1 MISAGCY
8 ALSPLDRR
16 RSGRRDDA
24 RERNQRADI
33 PVSNSRRHG
42 PLIANQAPHRHRQ
55 AKSGTCRGREPP
67 HARHTSPAPR
77 DEPRASTDAPSPF
90 DPFRLLRRDRPS
102 SALETPWRAPITGG
116 DAGAFASRRPPL
128 LEHRNVLVIG
138 PRLIQGCEAVRSLT
152 IAAAVGKRLPRKKP
166 WGSPWTA
173 GIKRSLSPSAP
184 RLALRPALGLRPPF
198 RFGAV
203 PERPGYSPSWIAPSS
218 ERGAALVQAPPLRLG
233 R

>member
-1 MISAGCY
+1 MG
-8 ALSPLDRR
+8 LLLRTK
-16 RSGRRDDA
+16 
-24 RERNQRADI
+24 
-33 PVSNSRRHG
+33 RHTATG
-42 PLIANQAPHRHRQ
+42 KQSQVLAAAVNRHMPATPRLPP
-55 AKSGTCRGREPP
+55 ATPRRGRPQVTL
-67 HARHTSPAPR
+67 RS
-77 DEPRASTDAPSPF
+77 DRASTDAPSPF

-152 IAAAVGKRLPRKKP
+152 IAGAVGKRLPRKKP

-203 PERPGYSPSWIAPSS
+203 PERAGYSPFWIAPPF
-218 ERGAALVQAPPLRLG
+218 ERVAELVQAPPLGQG